1 MAPPRDGGD
10 IQLLSLSKCSVSYV
24 AFRQEKQD
32 VKQLENGNWQ
42 LMSYTHSLTQSW
54 EILSQKSHSVIKYY
68 KRFSSLV

>member
-42 LMSYTHSLTQSW
+42 LMSYTTYLLTQSLK
-54 EILSQKSHSVIKYY
+54 ILPKKYHAVVKY

>member
-10 IQLLSLSKCSVSYV
+10 IQLLSLSKCSVSYG

-42 LMSYTHSLTQSW
+42 LMSYTHST
-54 EILSQKSHSVIKYY
+54 V
-68 KRFSSLV
+68 